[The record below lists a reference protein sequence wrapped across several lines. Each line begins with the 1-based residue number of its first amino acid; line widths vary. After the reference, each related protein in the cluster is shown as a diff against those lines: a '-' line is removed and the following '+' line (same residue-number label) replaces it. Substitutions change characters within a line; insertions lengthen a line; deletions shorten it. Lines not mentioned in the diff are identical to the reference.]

1 MFFSTKAQNQKNVYG
16 QELEVCSMDPVTGWF
31 RDGYCNTN
39 EYDIGIHTVC
49 GTMTEEFLEYTK
61 NQGNTFL
68 SLRKVI
74 SRKIDKFAN
83 FSGNDLS
90 TPRGSF
96 PGLKPGNRWALCAPR
111 WLEAYR
117 AGKAPLVRLNATN
130 IKSLQVIRLTEL
142 EEYDDKFFL

>member
-1 MFFSTKAQNQKNVYG
+1 MRPNCILWNSFGQTFSWSTRLVQKNIY
-16 QELEVCSMDPVTGWF
+16 EEPLEICSLNPLTGWF
-31 RDGYCNTN
+31 RDGYCNTD

-61 NQGNTFL
+61 NQGKTFL
-68 SLRKVI
+68 RPRKLI
-74 SRKIDKFAN
+74 SRKINKFSK
-83 FSGNDLS
+83 FLGNDLS

-117 AGKAPLVRLNATN
+117 AGKAVGGIAV
-130 IKSLQVIRLTEL
+130 LQRSER
-142 EEYDDKFFL
+142 